1 MPARFR
7 LLLSALLLLLN
18 LGAAARNLELDIPV
32 LVAGYGAEFFQ
43 ESAREFERLRPGLRI
58 NLHGDPRIN
67 DKVRTRVMA
76 GDFPDAT
83 DAVLLYPRLAAAGRL
98 LDLGPAL
105 DGPNWEGDATW
116 RDTFRPGV
124 LDRWR
129 DGPVVHGLPFAHAVW
144 TLFYDRTLFRR
155 HGWQPPRTWDEFFAL
170 CEKIHAA
177 GLAPLSLPGVAMRY
191 GDAILR
197 AAHYNLVGPEG
208 YAAYHALAP
217 GSRSD
222 PRFVRAAETLRQIS
236 DQHLVRGWQGMTHTA
251 AQLAFLEGRS
261 AMTLSASWFANEMKG
276 RLPPAF
282 ELGAMNLPVFAD
294 GITQPDTVQAQSGYY
309 FLFRTGDP
317 AREQATIDFFR
328 FLTSRERVRRF
339 AALADA
345 PSALLAAGPEH
356 YSPRMADTAA
366 LLARA
371 PSAFD
376 AAPAPR
382 SAAQAGMAQP
392 LADARQLLMTGRIDA
407 QTFAARLEA
416 AAAAERARSAA
427 PDHVDARHPGKT
439 AALLLALLAALSAL
453 LWRTRR
459 RPALGTPATALSFL
473 DARQGLGFVGPAFA
487 TYAAFVLAPGLVAF
501 AWALTHW
508 DGFSPMTWAGLFN
521 FRWLLLESDAF
532 WSALG
537 NNTFLMLAP
546 PVVIVPVALALAA
559 YIHRGGFGGS
569 ALRLV
574 LLFPN
579 ILGGIA
585 AALIWLAAYEPASG
599 LVNAALVS
607 TGDTLAR
614 LGAPDQLAAWLQ
626 SFAGHAWLAQ
636 DRLYAALVPIYLWMA
651 CGFNLVLYL
660 AAMQGI
666 PADLYEAAEIDG
678 ASPTRQFLSITLPHL
693 REILVVSA
701 VFLLIG
707 GLNAFELVWLLTAQE
722 PSAGVHTLAT
732 LLVSTLFNDFQ
743 AGRAAAIAVMLFAL
757 VMTGALAVLRLS
769 RRPEDAP

>member
-1 MPARFR
+1 MPARLC
-7 LLLSALLLLLN
+7 LLLHVLLLAIAT
-18 LGAAARNLELDIPV
+18 GSSARTLELDIPV

-43 ESAREFERLRPGLRI
+43 ESAREFERLRPDVRI
-58 NLHGDPRIN
+58 HLHGDPRIN

-83 DAVLLYPRLAAAGRL
+83 DAVLLYPRLAAAGKL

-105 DGPNWEGDATW
+105 AGPNWEGDAPW

-129 DGPVVHGLPFAHAVW
+129 EGELVYGLPFAHAIW
-144 TLFYDRTLFRR
+144 TLFYDRALFRR
-155 HGWQPPRTWDEFFAL
+155 QGWEIPRTWDEFFAL

-191 GDAILR
+191 GDALLR
-197 AAHYNLVGPEG
+197 AAHYNLVGPAD

-217 GSRSD
+217 GTRAD
-222 PRFVRAAETLRQIS
+222 PRFVRAAETLRQVS
-236 DQHLVRGWQGMTHTA
+236 TRHLVRGWQGMTHTA

-261 AMTLSASWFANEMKG
+261 AMTLSASWFANEMRG
-276 RLPPAF
+276 RLPPDF
-282 ELGAMNLPVFAD
+282 ELGAMNLPVFPD
-294 GITQPDTVQAQSGYY
+294 GIAHPDTLQAQSGYY
-309 FLFRTGDP
+309 FLFHTGDP

-345 PSALLAAGPEH
+345 PSALRAAGPEH
-356 YSPRMADTAA
+356 YSPRMVDTAT
-366 LLARA
+366 LLERA
-371 PSAFD
+371 PAAFD

-382 SAAQAGMAQP
+382 TAAQAGMAQP
-392 LADARQLLMTGRIDA
+392 LADARQLLMTGRITA
-407 QTFAARLEA
+407 EEFATRLET
-416 AAAAERARSAA
+416 AAAAERTRSAA
-427 PDHVDARHPGKT
+427 PDHVEPRHPGKT
-439 AALLLALLAALSAL
+439 AALLAFLLATSAAL
-453 LWRTRR
+453 LWRSRR
-459 RPALGTPATALSFL
+459 HTPAPQAPTLARL
-473 DARQGLGFVGPAFA
+473 DAHQGLGFVGPAFFL
-487 TYAAFVLAPGLVAF
+487 YAAFVLGPGLFAF
-501 AWALTHW
+501 GWALTHW
-508 DGFSPMTWAGLFN
+508 DGFGSMSWAGLFN

-537 NNTFLMLAP
+537 NNLFLMLAP
-546 PVVIVPVALALAA
+546 PLAVVPVSLALAA
-559 YIHRGGFGGS
+559 YIHRGGPGGA

-599 LVNAALVS
+599 LINASLVS
-607 TGDTLAR
+607 AGDTLAN
-614 LGAPDQLAAWLQ
+614 LGAPDALAAWLR

-636 DRLYAALVPIYLWMA
+636 DRLYPALLPIYLWMA

-666 PADLYEAAEIDG
+666 PAELYEAAEIDG
-678 ASPTRQFLSITLPHL
+678 ASPARQFLHITLPHL

-732 LLVSTLFNDFQ
+732 LLVTTLFNDFQ
-743 AGRAAAIAVMLFAL
+743 AGRAAAIAVVLFVL

-769 RRPEDAP
+769 RRSEDAP